1 MSRVRARDKTL
12 SETHP
17 GLRPDARFAY
27 LTCGIRRSS
36 WRNHLGET
44 GVRAQFLDGPDAGLE
59 VPHSVD
65 GPAASAGVTT
75 DIAMLAN
82 DSATATNVAARKDA
96 FNTDSDFMA
105 RLIFFR

>member
-1 MSRVRARDKTL
+1 M
-12 SETHP
+12 
-17 GLRPDARFAY
+17 
-27 LTCGIRRSS
+27 TCVKRRSVR
-36 WRNHLGET
+36 RNQLGEM
-44 GVRAQFLDGPDAGLE
+44 GVRAQFLVGPALDLV

-75 DIAMLAN
+75 DIALVAN
-82 DSATATNVAARKDA
+82 ESATATNVAARKDA